1 MTKTVEV
8 TIADADGVVLDQ
20 LKIEIDPG
28 QTEAELSNWIRDALE
43 AKFNVADED
52 FV

>member
-1 MTKTVEV
+1 MTKIVEV
-8 TIADADGVVLDQ
+8 TIADVDGVILDQ

-43 AKFNVADED
+43 LKFSVVDED